1 MVVCQLGIVSASASG
16 ALTIPI
22 LKERSEFMNLKETCV
37 LIEHLKEKGYTL
49 DEILELLKRIA
60 EKRYR

>member
-1 MVVCQLGIVSASASG
+1 
-16 ALTIPI
+16 
-22 LKERSEFMNLKETCV
+22 MNLKETCV

-60 EKRYR
+60 EKKYR